1 MLADYKRLRKLAP
14 ILTIAMGVCWSGAI
28 LTGEERDLGLKP
40 GMTATVTATFDGQ
53 PFSYEVTGV
62 TNKENYQVVFVRY
75 PSPVTSELPQNNI
88 IPVEYYLPTGL
99 FADGPK
105 RPAVIC
111 LHILDGSLELVRMLG
126 SVLASHGVSAVVF
139 PLPYYGERGGPL
151 GPRDI
156 LEEPQRFLRVLEQTY
171 LEVRRATDFLASRPE
186 VDPEKIGVAGISLG
200 AIVAA
205 SAAEREPRIWRTALI
220 LSGGNILKIVATAR
234 EAEPLRE
241 FLGRL
246 PEEDRAKVI
255 EGFREADPLTG
266 AHLLRE
272 RALAGRVLMINAAED
287 EVIPRDCTEQLAAAL
302 GISNQVIWLEGLGHY
317 TAIAALPEILQQTAR
332 FFAQDLPVELQ
343 NAQPA
348 AESLTPLNRIAGCLR
363 EITQFCMEEP
373 RPGTCHI
380 IHVASQLEGQ
390 MFDVL
395 LIRGRGHQFRLEG
408 QLGNFGRVMA
418 GQGDYPWLVARTG
431 KVFAGEPGAPL
442 ETKSPLTYVRGVI
455 LERLRFVML
464 ALGGLASTPA
474 ALEPL
479 LQIQQ
484 EKNQNGETL
493 TVWPA
498 GKQSPKMTM
507 TFTRAGVMP
516 EEIAVETPDR
526 NVIIRIKSWQLH
538 APASAG
544 VFAPPA
550 TESVQ
555 EVSRNDLYRMFGA
568 LVNFAAEQLP

>member
-1 MLADYKRLRKLAP
+1 MLAGGKQLTKFAH
-14 ILTIAMGVCWSGAI
+14 ILIALIAVCWSGVA
-28 LTGEERDLGLKP
+28 LLGDEQDLGLRP
-40 GMTATVTATFDGQ
+40 GVTVTVTATFDGR
-53 PFSYEVTGV
+53 PFSYQVTGV
-62 TNKENYQVVFVRY
+62 TRKENYQVVFVRY
-75 PSPVTSELPQNNI
+75 PSPVESELPQNNT
-88 IPVEYYLPTGL
+88 IPVEYYLPTDVSV
-99 FADGPK
+99 AGPQ

-126 SVLASHGVSAVVF
+126 SVLASHGMAAVVF

-156 LEEPQRFLRVLEQTY
+156 LREPQRFLRVLEQTY

-186 VDPEKIGVAGISLG
+186 VNPHRIGVAGISLG

-220 LSGGNILKIVATAR
+220 LGGGDILKIVATAR

-241 FLGRL
+241 FLGGL
-246 PEEDRAKVI
+246 SEEDRAKVV
-255 EGFREADPLTG
+255 EGFREADPIAG

-287 EVIPRDCTEQLAAAL
+287 EVIPRECTEQLATAL
-302 GISNQVIWLEGLGHY
+302 GIKDRVVWLEGLGHY
-317 TAIAALPEILQQTAR
+317 TAIAALPKILQETAQ
-332 FFAQDLPVELQ
+332 FFAQDLPAESRK
-343 NAQPA
+343 AQPV

-380 IHVASQLEGQ
+380 VHLASQLEGQ
-390 MFDVL
+390 SFELL

-408 QLGNFGRVMA
+408 QLGNLGRVMA

-431 KVFAGEPGAPL
+431 KVFAGDPDDPL
-442 ETKSPLTYVRGVI
+442 ETKSPLTYVRGGI
-455 LERLRFVML
+455 LERLRFVLL

-479 LQIQQ
+479 LQIQEEKTQ
-484 EKNQNGETL
+484 EGETL

-498 GKQSPKMTM
+498 GEQSPKMTM
-507 TFTRAGVMP
+507 TFARAGIMP
-516 EEIAVETPDR
+516 EEIAIETPDQH
-526 NVIIRIKSWQLH
+526 VTVKIKSWQLH

-550 TESVQ
+550 GENVQ
-555 EVSRNDLYRMFGA
+555 KVPRNDLYRMFGA
-568 LVNFAAEQLP
+568 LVNFAAEQFP